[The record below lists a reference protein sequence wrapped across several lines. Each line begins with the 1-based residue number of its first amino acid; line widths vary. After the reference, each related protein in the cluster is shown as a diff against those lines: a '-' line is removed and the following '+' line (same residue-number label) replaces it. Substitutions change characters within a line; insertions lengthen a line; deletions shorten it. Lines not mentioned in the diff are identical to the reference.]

1 MEKHENRNS
10 TLEEQLE
17 SKFDEQDN
25 SKKDPE
31 SKEESTQQV
40 HDLEGE
46 EMKKKA
52 EATEEASI
60 SSQPTEKD
68 TDDSAEDEAASISDK
83 NESNQ
88 EETKSI
94 SNEPATAPEEEP
106 ETTSEEKEVA
116 TSTDQDEKE
125 APAKEVNKIDQE
137 TAVENTVEDDTNSE
151 EEDNHEEDE
160 EKEEE
165 VDYSSFDKEALVKKV
180 EELSKSDDPRKAD
193 QEVKTIRPHYEE
205 LKEAERQAAFESYV
219 AEGGEE
225 DGFEYRGDMLDD
237 RYQAAYRLIKDKKGA
252 YNAQLE
258 RNKEQNLEAKN
269 RILESLRQLVDS
281 EETNTSISALK
292 KLQDEWRSIGPVPSG
307 YVKSLW
313 ANYSALIDRFYDNR
327 SIYFELKELD
337 RKKNLESKLEL
348 CEKAEALVNLE
359 NIKEATQQLNDLHEE
374 FKHIGPVP
382 KEEQEPLWQ
391 RFKAASDQVYAKR
404 REFVEQLKDELGKNL
419 EVKNQLAEE
428 VQVFTE
434 FDSDRITE
442 WNAKTKEILDLQKKW
457 ETVGGLPRDKA
468 KSVNKKFWSAFKNF
482 FNNKSQFF
490 KKLEG
495 QRDENLKRKQE
506 LLAKALEVKD
516 SEDIE
521 KAANVLKELQKEWKE
536 IGPVPEKHRNEVYAQ
551 FKKACDEFFD
561 RKRGKSKEVE
571 KEYTEN
577 LKAKQAICDQIEKMS
592 KEKEDDVE
600 KVEDLIDE
608 FNDIGFVPRNAI
620 KSIQKRFTEA
630 LNKFANN
637 VETLSEE
644 DRKELVYSA
653 QYQKLKSSPNANR
666 KINRKENSIRKQIE
680 NLENDIALWKNNIE
694 FFAESKTADKLREE
708 FDQKINK
715 AREELKNLKQQLKVL
730 RSM

>member
-94 SNEPATAPEEEP
+94 SNEHATAPEEEP